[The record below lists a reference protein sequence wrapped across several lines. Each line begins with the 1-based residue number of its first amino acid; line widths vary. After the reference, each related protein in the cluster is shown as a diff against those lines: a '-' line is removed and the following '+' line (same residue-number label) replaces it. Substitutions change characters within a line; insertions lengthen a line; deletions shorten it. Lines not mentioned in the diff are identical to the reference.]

1 MKRSTGFQV
10 RKRDGRLEW
19 LRATKLARSI
29 GQAIATSL
37 GEEFGAYGLAGE
49 DWRTSD
55 LTAAI
60 LTGLREQY
68 GPGCRLSTANLADAV
83 QQVLVA
89 TGFPRAAEE
98 YARVGGEQRR
108 RRAVL
113 MKTMPSLQDGVP
125 LAAATD
131 QQQTFDSGGA
141 GHDSAPQS
149 YGGRRGSGAGDRP
162 ARGGRV

>member
-10 RKRDGRLEW
+10 RKRDGRMEW

-29 GQAIATSL
+29 GRAIAAGR
-37 GEEFGAYGLAGE
+37 GEDYGSHGLAGE
-49 DWRTSD
+49 DWRTAD
-55 LTAAI
+55 LTTAI

-68 GPGCRLSTANLADAV
+68 GPGRRLTTAVLAEAA

-108 RRAVL
+108 RRLVL
-113 MKTMPSLQDGVP
+113 MKTMPSLQDGLP
-125 LAAATD
+125 LVGPSGASGSL
-131 QQQTFDSGGA
+131 DSGAA
-141 GHDSAPQS
+141 GHHPAAQS
-149 YGGRRGSGAGDRP
+149 YGGRRGSGAGGRP